1 MVGSLMNTTSWST
14 SGRLEEVLKTNLQQ
28 KHSHCAERQK
38 EQTIQPWFLRVVQNS
53 CATRRPV
60 ATNISDAM
68 IRIANGLY

>member
-38 EQTIQPWFLRVVQNS
+38 EQTIQPQFRRVVQNS
-53 CATRRPV
+53 QATK
-60 ATNISDAM
+60 D
-68 IRIANGLY
+68 L

>member
-38 EQTIQPWFLRVVQNS
+38 EQTIQPRFLRVVQNS

-60 ATNISDAM
+60 ATDISDAM

>member
-60 ATNISDAM
+60 ATDISDAM
-68 IRIANGLY
+68 I

>member
-38 EQTIQPWFLRVVQNS
+38 EQTIQPWFLRVVQNWKT
-53 CATRRPV
+53 C
-60 ATNISDAM
+60 DD
-68 IRIANGLY
+68 